1 MMDDGFLKFVSEAME
16 MQFSGGRFDL
26 DPVTTIELTVFANS
40 ETGIVTIDGYI
51 NTSVDDRHI
60 RLPLPQR
67 TCNIHPATQ
76 YAETLRFVADAYQ
89 TGWSVKRGTI
99 KECRT

>member
-1 MMDDGFLKFVSEAME
+1 MNTDFLKFVADSTAV
-16 MQFSGGRFDL
+16 QFSGGRFDL
-26 DPVTTIELTVFANS
+26 DDVTTLELTVFANS
-40 ETGIVTIDGYI
+40 EEGVVTIDGYI
-51 NTSVDDRHI
+51 NTNVGGKHI

-99 KECRT
+99 KECVK